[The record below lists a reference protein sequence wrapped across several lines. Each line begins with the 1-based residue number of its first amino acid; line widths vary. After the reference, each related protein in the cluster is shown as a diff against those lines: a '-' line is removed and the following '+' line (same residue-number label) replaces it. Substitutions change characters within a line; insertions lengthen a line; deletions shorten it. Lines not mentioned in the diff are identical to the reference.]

1 VKILKRV
8 LGIGCV
14 LLFLSPP
21 VAAEVLDKIVAVV
34 NDDVITLYEFNTA
47 FEPYL
52 KNIEKTYPG
61 QDKEQFIR
69 QTREAF
75 LQRMID
81 NILIEQEAKK
91 TGVSATVKDE
101 DVMNVLQDMLD
112 RQKISMQDFLKKIA
126 REGGSL
132 DSVKKDIR
140 SQLIRMR
147 ILRREVKEKVIVKE
161 EEIGAYYNKHRSEY
175 EGKESVRIKQLMLP
189 FPENADKNAKEKVKH
204 EAEALRTRIL
214 KGEPFDLLVARYS
227 KGPAANQGGDV
238 GFIEKGVIIPE
249 VEAVAFSLPVGEVSP
264 VIVSEMGVYIIQ
276 VVDKRGAGLKPIAA
290 VREEIRAKIEDEK
303 LESKF
308 EEWIASVRSKSH
320 IEIKL

>member
-227 KGPAANQGGDV
+227 KGPA
-238 GFIEKGVIIPE
+238 
-249 VEAVAFSLPVGEVSP
+249 FSLPVGEVSP